1 MDGAQTRA
9 LAHDAAAPTT
19 SATPDASFQSNDA
32 GELRV
37 RSAFL
42 KYLFAFASPLFLAA
56 KSRKKKKPVKKPTQR
71 IVRKKYRVS
80 KRPARGASAKKAAL
94 KPPKKLARAAAKAK
108 PAPAPKK
115 SEDDEPL
122 PKPVAPFG
130 RAILLVPKDGTY
142 VDSFH
147 PTFRWLSVGGA
158 TRYEVQWGED
168 ATLGNK
174 YGTVSLATEATVPVE
189 KPLRVGAIY
198 YWRVRGGNDGGWG
211 PWSPIGSF
219 RVLEETP

>member
-1 MDGAQTRA
+1 M
-9 LAHDAAAPTT
+9 
-19 SATPDASFQSNDA
+19 
-32 GELRV
+32 
-37 RSAFL
+37 RSAIL
-42 KYLFAFASPLFLAA
+42 KYLFALASPLWMAA
-56 KSRKKKKPVKKPTQR
+56 ASRKKKKPVKKTSKR
-71 IVRKKYRVS
+71 IVQKKQKGS
-80 KRPARGASAKKAAL
+80 KRPARSASAKKNAP
-94 KPPKKLARAAAKAK
+94 KPSKKLARAAAKEK
-108 PAPAPKK
+108 PAPAPRK

-189 KPLRVGAIY
+189 KPLRVGATY

-211 PWSPIGSF
+211 PWSSISSF

>member
-1 MDGAQTRA
+1 M
-9 LAHDAAAPTT
+9 AAT
-19 SATPDASFQSNDA
+19 AS
-32 GELRV
+32 
-37 RSAFL
+37 
-42 KYLFAFASPLFLAA
+42 
-56 KSRKKKKPVKKPTQR
+56 KKKKRVKKTTQR
-71 IVRKKYRVS
+71 IVQKKHSVS
-80 KRPARGASAKKAAL
+80 KHTARDASAKKAAL
-94 KPPKKLARAAAKAK
+94 KLPKKSVGAVAKPK

-115 SEDDEPL
+115 NEDDEPL

>member
-1 MDGAQTRA
+1 M
-9 LAHDAAAPTT
+9 
-19 SATPDASFQSNDA
+19 
-32 GELRV
+32 RV
-37 RSAFL
+37 RSAIV
-42 KYLFAFASPLFLAA
+42 KYLVALASPLLMAA
-56 KSRKKKKPVKKPTQR
+56 ASRKKKKPVKKPTKR
-71 IVRKKYRVS
+71 TFDKKHKS
-80 KRPARGASAKKAAL
+80 KRSARKPRAKKAAP
-94 KPPKKLARAAAKAK
+94 KPAKKPARAEVKAK
-108 PAPAPKK
+108 PAPPPKK

-168 ATLGNK
+168 ATLATK
-174 YGTVSLATEATVPVE
+174 YGTMSLATEATVPVE
-189 KPLRVGAIY
+189 KPLNVGAIY

>member
-1 MDGAQTRA
+1 M
-9 LAHDAAAPTT
+9 AAAT
-19 SATPDASFQSNDA
+19 
-32 GELRV
+32 
-37 RSAFL
+37 
-42 KYLFAFASPLFLAA
+42 
-56 KSRKKKKPVKKPTQR
+56 RKKKRPVKKKNKR
-71 IVRKKYRVS
+71 IVPKKHTVS
-80 KRPARGASAKKAAL
+80 KRPAHSKSAKKAA
-94 KPPKKLARAAAKAK
+94 PKLTKKAERAAAKAK

-115 SEDDEPL
+115 IEDEEPL

-158 TRYEVQWGED
+158 TRYELQWGED
-168 ATLGNK
+168 ATLGTK

-189 KPLRVGAIY
+189 KPLRVGAVY

-211 PWSPIGSF
+211 PWSPISSF